1 MAELELKRIIEAV
14 LFASD
19 TPVSMERIIEVTG
32 GPDGPLKADRGNV
45 SEALDE
51 LLAEYDQTERAIT
64 ISKVAGGWQL
74 YCRPEYAKFA
84 RDLYKGRIPP
94 RLSQAALE
102 TLAIVAY
109 KQPLVRAEAEAIRGV
124 DSSGV
129 LATLL
134 KRNLVTIAG
143 RAPGMGRA
151 LMYRTTKEF
160 LRYFGLNTITDL
172 PRLEEF
178 AEVLGLQPGEL
189 QMTIEGAEHMANMMS
204 GSARETGDDMAA
216 DDDATTGAG
225 MTMEAEAI
233 EDAGAIE
240 EAEAIL
246 EAGAPLVAIETEIG
260 PGADP
265 PVFRP
270 LTPGEQSPSAPE
282 PTLEDPDTEPDT
294 TTVVDETEGA
304 HILGDAA
311 IIQPIDEA

>member
-1 MAELELKRIIEAV
+1 MSVAELELKRIIEAV

-19 TPVSMERIIEVTG
+19 APVSTERMVEITG
-32 GPDGPLKADRGNV
+32 GPDGPLTAGRGEING
-45 SEALDE
+45 ALAE
-51 LLAEYDQTERAIT
+51 LSAEYDETGRAIT

-74 YCRPEYAKFA
+74 YCRPEYARFA
-84 RDLYKGRIPP
+84 KDLHKGRIPP

-109 KQPLVRAEAEAIRGV
+109 KQPLVRAEIEGIRGV
-124 DSSGV
+124 DASGV

-189 QMTIEGAEHMANMMS
+189 QMTIEGAEHMANVTS
-204 GSARETGDDMAA
+204 GPSDEQVAESTARSDTGSAPT
-216 DDDATTGAG
+216 
-225 MTMEAEAI
+225 
-233 EDAGAIE
+233 DAGATPSSSDGE
-240 EAEAIL
+240 PVVPPSHTPA
-246 EAGAPLVAIETEIG
+246 VETMTESVG
-260 PGADP
+260 D
-265 PVFRP
+265 
-270 LTPGEQSPSAPE
+270 TPSSPSSDTVDAPA
-282 PTLEDPDTEPDT
+282 PAG
-294 TTVVDETEGA
+294 VVDELEDA
-304 HILGDAA
+304 HALGDTA
-311 IIQPIDEA
+311 IMQPIDEA

>member
-1 MAELELKRIIEAV
+1 VAELELKRIIEAV

-19 TPVSMERIIEVTG
+19 TPVSMERIIDVTG
-32 GPDGPLKADRGNV
+32 GPDGPLKTDRGKVN
-45 SEALDE
+45 EALDE

-109 KQPLVRAEAEAIRGV
+109 KQPLVRAEIEGIRGV

-178 AEVLGLQPGEL
+178 AEVLGLEPGEL
-189 QMTIEGAEHMANMMS
+189 QMTIEGAEHMANTAP
-204 GSARETGDDMAA
+204 GSAPQTGDDMPE
-216 DDDATTGAG
+216 DDDVAAG
-225 MTMEAEAI
+225 IDGMMEPGSTE
-233 EDAGAIE
+233 EAGAME
-240 EAEAIL
+240 KAEAIL
-246 EAGAPLVAIETEIG
+246 EAGAPLVAIETETG
-260 PGADP
+260 PP
-265 PVFRP
+265 TESPVFRQQ
-270 LTPGEQSPSAPE
+270 TPVEQAPAAPE
-282 PTLEDPDTEPDT
+282 STQEDPDAEQET
-294 TTVVDETEGA
+294 TTMVDETEGG
-304 HILGDAA
+304 HVLGDAA

>member
-1 MAELELKRIIEAV
+1 MAELELKRIVEAV

-19 TPVSMERIIEVTG
+19 APVSTERITEITG
-32 GPDGPLKADRGNV
+32 GSEGPLKAGRAEIK
-45 SEALDE
+45 SALEE
-51 LLAEYDQTERAIT
+51 LSAEYEEQDRAVV

-74 YCRPEYAKFA
+74 YCRPEYAKYA
-84 RDLYKGRIPP
+84 RDLHKGRIPP

-109 KQPLVRAEAEAIRGV
+109 KQPLVRAEIEGIRGV

-189 QMTIEGAEHMANMMS
+189 AMTVEGAEHMAHV
-204 GSARETGDDMAA
+204 T
-216 DDDATTGAG
+216 
-225 MTMEAEAI
+225 
-233 EDAGAIE
+233 
-240 EAEAIL
+240 
-246 EAGAPLVAIETEIG
+246 AGAPDGEEAAEATGTATPVTAPEGVPSEETAGTPAASEEDPTASDAIAAEADVPTAEPTEAAEVVAE
-260 PGADP
+260 
-265 PVFRP
+265 
-270 LTPGEQSPSAPE
+270 PSAE
-282 PTLEDPDTEPDT
+282 TTVIDELED
-294 TTVVDETEGA
+294 A
-304 HILGDAA
+304 HALGDTAL
-311 IIQPIDEA
+311 IQPLDEA